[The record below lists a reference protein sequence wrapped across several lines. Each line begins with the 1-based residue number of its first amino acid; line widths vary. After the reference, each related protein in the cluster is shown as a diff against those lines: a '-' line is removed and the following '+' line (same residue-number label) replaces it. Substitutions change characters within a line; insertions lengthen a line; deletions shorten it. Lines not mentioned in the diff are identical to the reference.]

1 MSLKAL
7 CKICPQLAVCVVD
20 GRFGGALDPCFYP
33 RSIENWVQD
42 SDHIVFECYAPHPTG
57 EKRPSNGGDD
67 IDVFRIKKP
76 EDFPV

>member
-1 MSLKAL
+1 MSLKPL
-7 CKICPQLAVCVVD
+7 CKLCPQLAVCMVD
-20 GRFGGALDPCFYP
+20 GRFGGALNRCFYP
-33 RSIENWVQD
+33 RSIEN

-76 EDFPV
+76 EGFPV